1 MILTILAASASDVL
15 ESVLPYLGVVIPIVA
30 ALVTK
35 AQARF
40 GVKVSV
46 ALVLTVIVAGVSLAT
61 EPWDEVT
68 ARLVL
73 DRLLAVFGQ
82 AQLIY
87 VTLTALV
94 RQTTEK
100 RSMNELDA
108 FSPEKGL
115 G

>member
-1 MILTILAASASDVL
+1 MILSVIAAALADVL
-15 ESVLPYLGVVIPIVA
+15 EGLLPYLGVVIPVVS
-30 ALVTK
+30 ALVVK

-46 ALVLTVIVAGVSLAT
+46 ALVLTIVVAGISLAT
-61 EPWDEVT
+61 EPWDDVT

-73 DRLLAVFGQ
+73 DRLFLVFGQ
-82 AQLIY
+82 AQLVY

-94 RQTTEK
+94 RQATEK
-100 RSMNELDA
+100 RSMNELPA